1 MLATQMKCRA
11 TRSREDKLALTFL
24 NETPI
29 YNPDRETLR
38 VVGIAAAGHVIC
50 RIAKPALLALEGRDG
65 ASPTQLLEIFARHRR
80 DVERIARHKYLTGG
94 QQKDGSILID
104 VELDQRLTA

>member
-1 MLATQMKCRA
+1 M
-11 TRSREDKLALTFL
+11 ALTFL

-38 VVGIAAAGHVIC
+38 VIGISSVGHVIC
-50 RIAKPALLALEGRDG
+50 RVAKPALLAFEGLDD
-65 ASPTQLLEIFARHRR
+65 ASPTRLLEIFARHRR
-80 DVERIARHKYLTGG
+80 DIERVARHKYLTGG

-104 VELDQRLTA
+104 TELDQRLTA